1 MYMYKVDIMVPLVNI
16 PMLDTK
22 TRLYVTNIARG

>member
-1 MYMYKVDIMVPLVNI
+1 
-16 PMLDTK
+16 MLDTK